1 MLVQATAKLL
11 HSQEAPVSILDGE
24 EWQVGDCSELD
35 FLPTGRE
42 KNRRCSAEM
51 TKQLNRN
58 GISAI
63 VALVSPALSGR
74 SMTRQRVASARPGK
88 VFSSTPLSVCP
99 SRDLKGLYGKALRQP
114 DFALTVLNA
123 PNELPAFPEL
133 SIECGTVPID
143 LTVDCCRRTKNGAK
157 E

>member
-35 FLPTGRE
+35 FSPTGRAE
-42 KNRRCSAEM
+42 IKRCAAAM
-51 TKQLNRN
+51 TKLLNRN
-58 GISAI
+58 GLSTI

-74 SMTRQRVASARPGK
+74 SMTRQRVGSARPGK
-88 VFSSTPLSVCP
+88 VFSSAPLSVCT
-99 SRDLKGLYGKALRQP
+99 SRDLKGLYGKAPRQP

-123 PNELPAFPEL
+123 PNELPAFLEL
-133 SIECGTVPID
+133 SIDCGTVPAD